1 MRKVDD
7 KEPLALYVYKTMT
20 DPFTGR
26 VTFFKVISGKVK
38 NDMRAGELHAA
49 GVGDGCRTCT

>member
-26 VTFFKVISGKVK
+26 VTFFKVVSGRLKADSAVL
-38 NDMRAGELHAA
+38 NYTRQEAESLTHS
-49 GVGDGCRTCT
+49 T